1 VTDYK
6 NLLASTGEASAAKLA
21 KRFGIDITKRKF
33 WEDSLA
39 IIGKHIDKYCE
50 L

>member
-1 VTDYK
+1 M

-21 KRFGIDITKRKF
+21 KRFGIDITQKKF
-33 WEDSLA
+33 WQDSLA
-39 IIGKHIDKYCE
+39 IIGKQIDRFCE